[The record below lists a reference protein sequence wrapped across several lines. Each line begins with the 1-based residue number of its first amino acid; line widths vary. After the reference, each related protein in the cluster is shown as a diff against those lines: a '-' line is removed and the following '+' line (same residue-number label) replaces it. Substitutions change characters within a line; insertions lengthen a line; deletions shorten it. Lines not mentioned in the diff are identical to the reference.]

1 VRNNRMKAAV
11 VWAAGAV
18 RVEEMEK
25 PRLAEYAVLCR
36 NIYGSSCTATD
47 RHIVDRSFMSQARLP
62 AVLGHESVGRIVELG
77 PKVKNLAV
85 GQRIL
90 RTSLLATEEMNS
102 LWGGYAEYGLAF
114 DWRAMK
120 EDGLPERDWRQHM
133 RCEVVPDD
141 ISDETAP
148 MLITWRE
155 THSFLTRMGVKPGM
169 RVLVIGSG
177 GTALSFMQGARW
189 EGASVA
195 AVGSPNREETARQCG
210 AEPFISYRDPE
221 CAQKIGEA
229 ARGGFDLLI
238 DSVGNERQ
246 TNMALPFVKKGGVVG
261 VYGINEPVRLPEG
274 DYVRYDNSYLEGETH
289 ERVVEGVRAGAY
301 RAELFYDMLHP
312 YGLDQ
317 IGEAFRM
324 LERREWPKA
333 LIRLQND

>member
-1 VRNNRMKAAV
+1 MERKTMKAAV
-11 VWAAGAV
+11 LRAAGDM
-18 RVEEMEK
+18 RVERIDLPEI
-25 PRLAEYAVLCR
+25 PDYAVLCR
-36 NIYGSSCTATD
+36 NIYGSTCTATD
-47 RHIVDRSFMSQARLP
+47 RHIIDRVFMEKAPLP
-62 AVLGHESVGRIVELG
+62 AVPGHESVGRIVKTG
-77 PKVKNLAV
+77 PKVRYLSP

-90 RTSLLATEEMNS
+90 RTVLLSTEKMNS

-114 DWRAMK
+114 DWRAMR
-120 EDGLPERDWRQHM
+120 EDGLAEKEWKQWL
-133 RCEVVPDD
+133 RCEPVPDD

-195 AVGSPNREETARQCG
+195 AVGSPNRAETARQCG

-289 ERVVEGVRAGAY
+289 ERVVEGVRAGVY
-301 RAELFYDMLHP
+301 RAELFYDMKRP

-317 IGEAFRM
+317 IGEAFAM